1 MLPKSDYV
9 SLILGTHDGRRNQI
23 PKIVL
28 WTSHS
33 VPWHI
38 HTHTHIH
45 KSFLERKRL
54 CLWKLGFHWRLFLF
68 CFIEPNLLSGTAHS
82 VNKRGVKRRD
92 LDIEELREVLSSL
105 LPFVRIEH
113 ILPINSEV
121 LNDAVSLFLHY
132 FQRKKNAK
140 LILY

>member
-1 MLPKSDYV
+1 MPKSDYL
-9 SLILGTHDGRRNQI
+9 SLILGTQWWKKEPNSKNHTLNFTQCHGTYT
-23 PKIVL
+23 P
-28 WTSHS
+28 
-33 VPWHI
+33 
-38 HTHTHIH
+38 THTHVH

-54 CLWKLGFHWRLFLF
+54 CLWILGFHWRLFLF
-68 CFIEPNLLSGTAHS
+68 CFTEPNLLSGTAHS

-92 LDIEELREVLSSL
+92 LDMEELREVLSSL

-121 LNDAVSLFLHY
+121 LNDAVSLFLHS
-132 FQRKKNAK
+132 FQRKNAK